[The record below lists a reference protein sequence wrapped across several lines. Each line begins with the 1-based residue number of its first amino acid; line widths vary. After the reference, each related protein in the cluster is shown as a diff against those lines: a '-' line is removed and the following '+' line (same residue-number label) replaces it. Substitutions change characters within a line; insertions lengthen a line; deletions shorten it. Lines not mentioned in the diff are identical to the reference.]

1 MTDHM
6 HPLLARFDIDTA
18 TTPSLYS
25 PTRTRSRR
33 VRRMPRSR
41 HVHLVFAGRP
51 CPTPQCT
58 QAWCKSSSPAWCRT
72 KLTYLRRL
80 HWLMRPLGCHTGLPC
95 LCLLYDFLCLKLQAS
110 YLQRL
115 CAIAASRA
123 VPRTDAMPEVAKSS
137 PNHFVVCLPCRT
149 LYETSERGQVALRTH

>member
-1 MTDHM
+1 M

-58 QAWCKSSSPAWCRT
+58 QAWCKSSSPAPAWCRT